1 MPAAWESPV
10 LSRLTVSPA
19 ALAEEVA
26 QDLGLTSEAFAELVT
41 LYVVALDAAVS
52 SGSSGLLVD
61 QLTWQRTRL
70 RVLAPALTSQQVV
83 DAVQRRLAQELTA
96 VDVTMLANR
105 ADEALLAVSAH
116 GRGVDE
122 PLSPMAQEFL
132 ERLLRG
138 DRRGAL
144 TVVTDAVGRGVDVG
158 DILLE
163 VFEPVLIEIGRLWE
177 QGHVSVAQEHFST
190 AVTQLAMS
198 LLYPHLFEGRDTGH
212 VVVAV
217 GAGSEAHE
225 VGLRIVTDLL
235 ERAGWRT
242 AYLGTGLPAEEVV
255 EELVGREA
263 DLLAMSATM
272 PGQLRHVRRTIEA
285 VRADPRCAGV
295 RVVVGGRLFQ
305 LEPGLVEAVGA
316 DAWASDG
323 STVVQTC
330 NDLVAGAHAHR

>member
-1 MPAAWESPV
+1 MPTVWESPA
-10 LSRLTVSPA
+10 LSRLPVTPT

-26 QDLGLTSEAFAELVT
+26 QGLGLGSEAAVELLT

-52 SGSSGLLVD
+52 SGSSRLLTD

-70 RVLAPALTSQQVV
+70 TFLAPHVRPQDVV
-83 DAVQRRLAQELTA
+83 DAVERRLAEDLAEPDLAMVADTA
-96 VDVTMLANR
+96 R
-105 ADEALLAVSAH
+105 KALRAVSAD
-116 GRGVDE
+116 GRSVGE
-122 PLSPMAQEFL
+122 PLEPLAQAFL
-132 ERLLRG
+132 DRLLRG

-144 TVVTDAVGRGVDVG
+144 AVVTDAVGRGVDVG

-163 VFEPVLIEIGRLWE
+163 VFEPVLVEIGRLWE
-177 QGHVSVAQEHFST
+177 RGQVSVAQEHFST

-198 LLYPHLFEGRDTGH
+198 MLYPHLFEGSDTGH

-255 EELVGREA
+255 NELVLREA
-263 DLLAMSATM
+263 DLLALSAAM
-272 PGQLRHVRRTIEA
+272 PDQLRHVRRTIEA

-316 DAWASDG
+316 DGWAADG
-323 STVVQTC
+323 NTVVQVC
-330 NDLVAGAHAHR
+330 NDLVAGARAHR